1 MVHGEPLTDTASVE
15 VTAAPRILV
24 VDDEEPVVVTIQGI
38 LELEGYDVIGTVSAT
53 EAIEKIQAEYFDV
66 VLTDLR
72 MGDVDGID
80 LLRELQKQASHTAA
94 IVLTGYGSVESAVN
108 ALRQGA
114 YDYLLKPCDILQL
127 RTTVAR
133 AIERTRMAGE
143 LRQHMHDLE
152 QANETVRALNL
163 ELEARVDRA
172 TVELRDQ
179 IAAKDEFMS
188 TVSHDLKSPLTFIK
202 GMANLRRRRAVPTP
216 ETQPFLD
223 ALEQI
228 EAAAGR
234 MAQQLDE
241 LVDASRLESGR
252 PLELRREE
260 VDLVELARKAISQH
274 QLTTDRHALY
284 VSTELP
290 KLLGLWDGIRL
301 RRVLDN
307 LIDNAVKYS
316 PRGGTVELSI
326 GIDELARAAV
336 LSVADRG
343 EGIPAADVEHIFE
356 RFRRGR
362 NVEGR
367 IPGTGIGLAGV
378 HSIVELHQGTIAVD
392 SEVGR
397 GTRFTIRLPL
407 EA

>member
-1 MVHGEPLTDTASVE
+1 MVQDEPLTDTASVE

-24 VDDEEPVVVTIQGI
+24 VDDDEPVVVTIQGI
-38 LELEGYDVIGTVSAT
+38 LELEGYDVTGTVSAT
-53 EAIEKIQAEYFDV
+53 EAVEKIRGEYFDV

-72 MGDVDGID
+72 MDELDGTD
-80 LLRELQKQASHTAA
+80 LLRELHSQASNAVA
-94 IVLTGYGSVESAVN
+94 IVLTGYASIESAIN

-114 YDYLLKPCDILQL
+114 YDYLLKPCDILDL

-133 AIERTRMAGE
+133 GIERSRMTSQ
-143 LRQHMHDLE
+143 LRQHMRDLE

-163 ELEARVDRA
+163 ELEARVESA
-172 TVELRDQ
+172 TAELREQ

-188 TVSHDLKSPLTFIK
+188 TVSHDLKTPLTFIK

-216 ETQPFLD
+216 ENQPFLD

-228 EAAAGR
+228 EASAGR

-241 LVDASRLESGR
+241 LVDVSRLESGR
-252 PLELRREE
+252 PLELRREQ
-260 VDLVELARKAISQH
+260 VDLVDLARKVVRQH
-274 QLTTDRHALY
+274 QQTTDRHALY
-284 VSTELP
+284 ISTELP
-290 KLLGLWDGIRL
+290 RLVGLWDGVRL

-307 LIDNAVKYS
+307 LIENAVKYS
-316 PRGGTVELSI
+316 PRGGTVELSLDAT
-326 GIDELARAAV
+326 DEEAILTI
-336 LSVADRG
+336 SDRG
-343 EGIPAADVEHIFE
+343 EGIPSIDMPHIFE

-378 HSIVELHQGTIAVD
+378 KGIVELHNGAISVD
-392 SEVGR
+392 SQVGE

-407 EA
+407 KQ

>member
-38 LELEGYDVIGTVSAT
+38 LELEGYDVTGTVSAT

-72 MGDVDGID
+72 MGDVYGID

>member
-38 LELEGYDVIGTVSAT
+38 LELEGYDVTGTVSAT

-143 LRQHMHDLE
+143 LRQRMHDLE

-172 TVELRDQ
+172 TADLRDQ

>member
-1 MVHGEPLTDTASVE
+1 MVQDEPLTDTASVE

-24 VDDEEPVVVTIQGI
+24 VDDDEPVVVTIQGI
-38 LELEGYDVIGTVSAT
+38 LELEGYDVTGTVSAT
-53 EAIEKIQAEYFDV
+53 EAVEKIRAEYFDV

-72 MGDVDGID
+72 MDELDGTD
-80 LLRELQKQASHTAA
+80 LLKELHSQASNTAA
-94 IVLTGYGSVESAVN
+94 IVLTGYASIESAIN

-114 YDYLLKPCDILQL
+114 YDYLLKPCDILDL

-133 AIERTRMAGE
+133 GIERSRMTSQ
-143 LRQHMHDLE
+143 LRQHMRDLE

-163 ELEARVDRA
+163 ELEARVERA
-172 TVELRDQ
+172 TAELREQ

-188 TVSHDLKSPLTFIK
+188 TVSHDLKTPLTFIK

-216 ETQPFLD
+216 ENQPFLD
-223 ALEQI
+223 ALDQI
-228 EAAAGR
+228 DACAGR

-241 LVDASRLESGR
+241 LVDVSRLESGR

-260 VDLVELARKAISQH
+260 VDLVDLARKVVGQH
-274 QLTTDRHALY
+274 QQTTDRHALY

-290 KLLGLWDGIRL
+290 QLVGVWDRVRL

-307 LIDNAVKYS
+307 LIENAVKYS
-316 PRGGTVELSI
+316 PRGGTVELSLDAT
-326 GIDELARAAV
+326 DEEAILTV
-336 LSVADRG
+336 SDRG
-343 EGIPAADVEHIFE
+343 EGIPSMDMPHIFE

-378 HSIVELHQGTIAVD
+378 KSIVELHNGQIGVASQVGQGT
-392 SEVGR
+392 
-397 GTRFTIRLPL
+397 TFTIQLPL
-407 EA
+407 KH